1 MAEQINPNY
10 CEVSEPLEILV
21 GKWKP
26 IILLNLMANSPMR
39 FSELRRAI
47 PEITQKML
55 TKQLRE
61 LEAQDIIDR
70 TVYAEV
76 PPRVE
81 YRITEYGKTLRP
93 ILDAMHK
100 WGIKHKEHIKK
111 KKQSEE

>member
-1 MAEQINPNY
+1 MTEKMNPNY

-26 IILLNLMANSPMR
+26 IILLHLMAASPMR

-61 LEAQDIIDR
+61 LEAQDIISR

-81 YRITEYGKTLRP
+81 YAITSYGQTLQP
-93 ILDAMHK
+93 ILDAMHQ
-100 WGIKHKEHIKK
+100 WGLKHKKHMQKLE
-111 KKQSEE
+111 QNEE